1 MLHSVQKTNVTV
13 VGKKMRSIVQSD
25 STKWL
30 QSVRDT
36 KYYIRCIEH
45 MVESAE
51 RDEREFVEAVGT
63 LFLELLL

>member
-1 MLHSVQKTNVTV
+1 
-13 VGKKMRSIVQSD
+13 MRSIVQSD
-25 STKWL
+25 STKSL

-36 KYYIRCIEH
+36 KYHIRCIEH